1 MKMVKYMV
9 KALQLIV
16 LFLQI
21 KGTQMQIRKSLYM
34 FVFK

>member
-9 KALQLIV
+9 KALQVIV

-21 KGTQMQIRKSLYM
+21 EGTQMQIRKSLYM